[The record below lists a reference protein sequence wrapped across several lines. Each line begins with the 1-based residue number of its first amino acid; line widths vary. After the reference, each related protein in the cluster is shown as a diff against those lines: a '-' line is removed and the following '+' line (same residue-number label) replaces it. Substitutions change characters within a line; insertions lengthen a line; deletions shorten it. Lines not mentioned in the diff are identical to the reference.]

1 MRGRRSGARSGRAS
15 LLCRPAPPTRSVTP
29 PSDPGSCRALDRGA
43 MRRGRSGPHSPAQ
56 CRERAGRPETARHDH
71 AAGRAVVA
79 KASGNAIDQPDGLGG
94 APGSSAPTSE
104 VIALPPK
111 SATTSR
117 RWRRA
122 NTIGSEMHCV
132 GIREFSR
139 VVDGLD
145 R

>member
-1 MRGRRSGARSGRAS
+1 MRGRRSGARCARSS
-15 LLCRPAPPTRSVTP
+15 VLCRPSPPTRSGTP
-29 PSDPGSCRALDRGA
+29 PSDPGPCRALDLGT

-56 CRERAGRPETARHDH
+56 CRGRAGRPEAAHHDH
-71 AAGRAVVA
+71 PAGRAVVA
-79 KASGNAIDQPDGLGG
+79 KARGKTIDQPDGLGG

-122 NTIGSEMHCV
+122 NTIGSEMLCV